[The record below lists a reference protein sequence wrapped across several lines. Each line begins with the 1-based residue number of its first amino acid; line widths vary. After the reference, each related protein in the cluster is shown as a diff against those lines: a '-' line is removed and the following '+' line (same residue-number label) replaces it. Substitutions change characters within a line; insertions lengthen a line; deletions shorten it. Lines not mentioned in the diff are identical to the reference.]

1 MIGNIIYG
9 GEILLEEFREYL
21 ALKGK
26 SKNTINSY
34 YLHMKGYYKWFWESF
49 GRECS
54 MLYRENILD
63 YITYLRNI
71 KKDNGRTINCKI
83 SALIKY
89 NEFLVAN
96 GIQQDQVVSK
106 KDNIKIQ
113 QKYANPSDVTK
124 QEVDAFRQQLLQ
136 DGHRDI
142 YCLATLLA
150 YAGLRISEA
159 LNIQLTDFNLT
170 VGELKVRGKGDK
182 DRVVYLNDKIINSI
196 REFLRVRES
205 DSPYL
210 FANSNGKVIH
220 RSTINKIFNKYS
232 DKITPHTLRHFFCT
246 IALESGMSVHEV
258 AYLAGHSN
266 VHTTLLYLNPSRE
279 SMRNKINQL

>member
-1 MIGNIIYG
+1 M
-9 GEILLEEFREYL
+9 EVEVLLEEFKNYL
-21 ALKGK
+21 EQQRK
-26 SKNTINSY
+26 SKNTIDSY
-34 YLHMKGYYKWFWESF
+34 VLHISGYYKWYAESF
-49 GRECS
+49 GSECS
-54 MLYRENILD
+54 SLYRENILD
-63 YITYLRNI
+63 YISYLRNI
-71 KKDNGRTINCKI
+71 KKDSGKTTNCKI
-83 SALIKY
+83 SALVKF
-89 NEFLVAN
+89 NEFLIVS
-96 GIQQDQVVSK
+96 GVQQDQVISK
-106 KDNIKIQ
+106 RDNIKIQ
-113 QKYANPSDVTK
+113 KSYANPSDVTK
-124 QEVDAFRQQLLQ
+124 QEVDTFRQQLLQ
-136 DGHRDI
+136 DGHQDI

-196 REFLRVRES
+196 RELQSVRQN

-210 FANSNGKVIH
+210 FANKNKGVIH
-220 RSTINKIFNKYS
+220 RTTINKVFNKYS
-232 DKITPHTLRHFFCT
+232 EKITPHMLRHYFCT
-246 IALESGMSVHEV
+246 NALEGGFSVHEV

>member
-1 MIGNIIYG
+1 
-9 GEILLEEFREYL
+9 LLEEFKNYL
-21 ALKGK
+21 EQQRK

-34 YLHMKGYYKWFWESF
+34 ILHIKGYYNWYSESF
-49 GRECS
+49 GSECS
-54 MLYRENILD
+54 SLYRENILD
-63 YITYLRNI
+63 YISYLRNI
-71 KKDNGRTINCKI
+71 KKDTGRTINCKI
-83 SALIKY
+83 SALIKF
-89 NEFLVAN
+89 NEFLIVSGA
-96 GIQQDQVVSK
+96 QQEQVVSK
-106 KDNIKIQ
+106 KDNIKV
-113 QKYANPSDVTK
+113 QKSYANPSNVTK
-124 QEVDAFRQQLLQ
+124 REVDSFRQQLLQ
-136 DGHRDI
+136 DGHQDI
-142 YCLATLLA
+142 YCISTLLA

-196 REFLRVRES
+196 REFLSVREN

-210 FANSNGKVIH
+210 FGNKNSGVIH
-220 RSTINKIFNKYS
+220 RSTINKVFNKYS
-232 DKITPHTLRHFFCT
+232 EKITPHMLRHYFCT
-246 IALESGMSVHEV
+246 NALEGGFSVHEV

>member
-1 MIGNIIYG
+1 MV
-9 GEILLEEFREYL
+9 EEFKDYL
-21 ALKGK
+21 EQQGK

-34 YLHMKGYYKWFWESF
+34 ILHIKGYYNWYSESF
-49 GRECS
+49 GSECS
-54 MLYRENILD
+54 SLYRENILD
-63 YITYLRNI
+63 YISYLRNI
-71 KKDNGRTINCKI
+71 KKDTGKTINCKI
-83 SALIKY
+83 SALIKF
-89 NEFLVAN
+89 NEYLIAN
-96 GIQQDQVVSK
+96 GVQQDQVISK
-106 KDNIKIQ
+106 RDNIKIQ
-113 QKYANPSDVTK
+113 KSYANPSDVTK
-124 QEVDAFRQQLLQ
+124 QEVDTFRQQLLQ
-136 DGHRDI
+136 EGHQDI

-196 REFLRVRES
+196 REFLRVRQN

-210 FANSNGKVIH
+210 FANKNNGIIH
-220 RSTINKIFNKYS
+220 RSTINKVFNKYS
-232 DKITPHTLRHFFCT
+232 EKITPHMLRHYFCT
-246 IALESGMSVHEV
+246 NALEGGFSVHEV

-266 VHTTLLYLNPSRE
+266 VHTTLLYLNPNRE

>member
-1 MIGNIIYG
+1 M
-9 GEILLEEFREYL
+9 LEAFKEYL
-21 ALKGK
+21 ALQGK

-34 YLHMKGYYKWFWESF
+34 YLHMKGYYQWYLESF

-54 MLYRENILD
+54 VLYRENILD
-63 YITYLRNI
+63 YISYLRNI

-89 NEFLVAN
+89 NEFLIEK

-106 KDNIKIQ
+106 NDNIKIQ
-113 QKYANPSDVTK
+113 QTYANPSDVTK

-136 DGHRDI
+136 DGYRDI

-159 LNIQLTDFNLT
+159 LNIQLADFNLT
-170 VGELKVRGKGDK
+170 VGELKIRGKGDK

-205 DSPYL
+205 ESPYL

-220 RSTINKIFNKYS
+220 RSTVNKIFNKYS
-232 DKITPHTLRHFFCT
+232 DKITPHVLRHYFCT
-246 IALESGMSVHEV
+246 IALEGGLSVHVV

-266 VHTTLLYLNPSRE
+266 IHTTLIYLNPSRE
-279 SMRNKINQL
+279 AIRGKINNL

>member
-1 MIGNIIYG
+1 M
-9 GEILLEEFREYL
+9 LEEFKNYL
-21 ALKGK
+21 EQQRK

-34 YLHMKGYYKWFWESF
+34 ILHIKGYYNWYSESF
-49 GRECS
+49 GSECS
-54 MLYRENILD
+54 SLYRENILD
-63 YITYLRNI
+63 YISYLRNI
-71 KKDNGRTINCKI
+71 KKDTGRTINCKI
-83 SALIKY
+83 SALIKF
-89 NEFLVAN
+89 NEFLIVSGA
-96 GIQQDQVVSK
+96 QQEQVVSK
-106 KDNIKIQ
+106 KDNIKV
-113 QKYANPSDVTK
+113 QKSYANPSNVTK
-124 QEVDAFRQQLLQ
+124 REVDSFRQQLLQ
-136 DGHRDI
+136 DGHQDI
-142 YCLATLLA
+142 YCISTLLA

-196 REFLRVRES
+196 REFLSVREN

-210 FANSNGKVIH
+210 FGNKNSGVIH
-220 RSTINKIFNKYS
+220 RSTINKVFNKYS
-232 DKITPHTLRHFFCT
+232 EKITPHMLRHYFCT
-246 IALESGMSVHEV
+246 NALEGGFSVHEV

>member
-1 MIGNIIYG
+1 MGVKF
-9 GEILLEEFREYL
+9 LMEEFKEYL
-21 ALKGK
+21 ALQGK

-34 YLHMKGYYKWFWESF
+34 YLHVNGYNQWYLESF
-49 GRECS
+49 GRDCS
-54 MLYRENILD
+54 VLFRENILD
-63 YITYLRNI
+63 YISYLRNI
-71 KKDNGRTINCKI
+71 KKDTGRTINCKI

-89 NEFLVAN
+89 NEFLIEN
-96 GIQQDQVVSK
+96 EIQQDQVVSK
-106 KDNIKIQ
+106 KDNIKVQ
-113 QKYANPSDVTK
+113 QTFANPSDITK

-136 DGHRDI
+136 DGHQDI

-196 REFLRVRES
+196 REFLRVRVV
-205 DSPYL
+205 DSSYL
-210 FANSNGKVIH
+210 FANKNNGVIH

-232 DKITPHTLRHFFCT
+232 DKITPHTLRHYFCT
-246 IALESGMSVHEV
+246 TALEKGFSVHEV

>member
-1 MIGNIIYG
+1 MEVGV
-9 GEILLEEFREYL
+9 LLEEFKNYL
-21 ALKGK
+21 EQQRK
-26 SKNTINSY
+26 SKNTIGSY
-34 YLHMKGYYKWFWESF
+34 ILHIKGYYNWYSESF
-49 GRECS
+49 GSECS
-54 MLYRENILD
+54 SLYRENILD
-63 YITYLRNI
+63 YISYLRNI
-71 KKDNGRTINCKI
+71 KKDSGKTINCKI
-83 SALIKY
+83 SALVKF
-89 NEFLVAN
+89 NEFLIVS
-96 GIQQDQVVSK
+96 GVQQDRYDPERFLAMVQRS
-106 KDNIKIQ
+106 
-113 QKYANPSDVTK
+113 YANPSNITK
-124 QEVDAFRQQLLQ
+124 QEVDTFRQQLLQ
-136 DGHRDI
+136 DGHQDI

-196 REFLRVRES
+196 RELQSVRQN

-210 FANSNGKVIH
+210 FANKNKGVIH
-220 RSTINKIFNKYS
+220 RTTINKVFNKYS
-232 DKITPHTLRHFFCT
+232 EKITPHMLRHYFCT
-246 IALESGMSVHEV
+246 NALEGGFSVHEV

>member
-1 MIGNIIYG
+1 
-9 GEILLEEFREYL
+9 LVEEFKDYL
-21 ALKGK
+21 EQQGK

-34 YLHMKGYYKWFWESF
+34 ILHIKGYYNWYSESF
-49 GRECS
+49 GSECS
-54 MLYRENILD
+54 SLYRENILD
-63 YITYLRNI
+63 YISYLRNI
-71 KKDNGRTINCKI
+71 KKDTGKTINCKI
-83 SALIKY
+83 SALIKF
-89 NEFLVAN
+89 NEYLIAN
-96 GIQQDQVVSK
+96 GVQQDQVISK
-106 KDNIKIQ
+106 RDNIKIQ
-113 QKYANPSDVTK
+113 KSYANPSDVTK
-124 QEVDAFRQQLLQ
+124 QEVDTFRQQLLQ
-136 DGHRDI
+136 EGHQDI

-196 REFLRVRES
+196 REFLRVRQN

-210 FANSNGKVIH
+210 FANKNNGIIH
-220 RSTINKIFNKYS
+220 RSTINKVFNKYS
-232 DKITPHTLRHFFCT
+232 EKITPHMLRHYFCT
-246 IALESGMSVHEV
+246 NALEGGFSVHEV

-266 VHTTLLYLNPSRE
+266 VHTTLLYLNPNRE

>member
-1 MIGNIIYG
+1 M
-9 GEILLEEFREYL
+9 LEEFREYL

-205 DSPYL
+205 ESPYL

-220 RSTINKIFNKYS
+220 RSTVNKVFNKYS
-232 DKITPHTLRHFFCT
+232 DKITPHTLRHYFCT
-246 IALESGMSVHEV
+246 IALEGGLSVHEV

-266 VHTTLLYLNPSRE
+266 IHITLIYLNPSRE
-279 SMRNKINQL
+279 AIRGKINNL

>member
-9 GEILLEEFREYL
+9 GEILLEVFKEYL
-21 ALKGK
+21 ALQGK

-34 YLHMKGYYKWFWESF
+34 YLHMKGYYQWYLESF

-54 MLYRENILD
+54 VLYRENILD
-63 YITYLRNI
+63 YISYLRNI

-89 NEFLVAN
+89 NEFLIEK

-106 KDNIKIQ
+106 KDNINVQ
-113 QKYANPSDVTK
+113 QTYANPSDVTK

-136 DGHRDI
+136 DGYRDI

-159 LNIQLTDFNLT
+159 LNIQLADFNLT
-170 VGELKVRGKGDK
+170 VGELKIRGKGDK

-196 REFLRVRES
+196 REFLRVREN

-210 FANSNGKVIH
+210 FANKN
-220 RSTINKIFNKYS
+220 N
-232 DKITPHTLRHFFCT
+232 
-246 IALESGMSVHEV
+246 
-258 AYLAGHSN
+258 
-266 VHTTLLYLNPSRE
+266 
-279 SMRNKINQL
+279 